1 MTRHPPTV
9 GVPASHPISCQQPS
23 PDKPH
28 SPKMDNTHEPPHDWL
43 HIAYNL
49 QGVEHWY
56 FEEALFLV
64 AEDDRRLV
72 HELTKSE
79 AECVT
84 SLKRAEVEA
93 SIEEGRK
100 EALKGRLPVLD
111 KIEHDVT
118 GVKRALSERAGD
130 QDDVLTRRELVDARG
145 RLG

>member
-1 MTRHPPTV
+1 
-9 GVPASHPISCQQPS
+9 
-23 PDKPH
+23 
-28 SPKMDNTHEPPHDWL
+28 MDNTHEPSHDWL
-43 HIAYNL
+43 HVAYNL

-64 AEDDRRLV
+64 AECDRRLV

-84 SLKRAEVEA
+84 YLKRAEVEA

-130 QDDVLTRRELVDARG
+130 QDDVLTWRELEDARG